1 VTYIATCSKPIVHA
15 VARLA
20 PPLGLR
26 CTRALPRCRDLQ
38 RSRESR
44 EPRAGDREYDVR
56 EASTLLGQVEILEG
70 RDNVQAVNATLAT
83 EWVSLSNSNE
93 LDTRAVPFFSFGMPL
108 SADESQRCGRFI
120 YADLEVSNAVST
132 GMPVDSPGNPFPSHC
147 TERDL
152 SAQEKVAQFL
162 FFELSSCL

>member
-1 VTYIATCSKPIVHA
+1 MTSVKGQA
-15 VARLA
+15 LA
-20 PPLGLR
+20 EWLLNVG
-26 CTRALPRCRDLQ
+26 
-38 RSRESR
+38 
-44 EPRAGDREYDVR
+44 
-56 EASTLLGQVEILEG
+56 ASTLLGQVEILEG